1 MHRHEDLVKT
11 NPYHTDAL
19 KVAIQHTTKESDK
32 TRRQTELTAKTGQD
46 GMAIAQ
52 QQHGQMNKKHIR
64 QTTFRRLKIS
74 TLT

>member
-1 MHRHEDLVKT
+1 MLWILITEAHNTLRIYREKFDIHRHEDLVKT

-46 GMAIAQ
+46 DMAIP
-52 QQHGQMNKKHIR
+52 
-64 QTTFRRLKIS
+64 
-74 TLT
+74 